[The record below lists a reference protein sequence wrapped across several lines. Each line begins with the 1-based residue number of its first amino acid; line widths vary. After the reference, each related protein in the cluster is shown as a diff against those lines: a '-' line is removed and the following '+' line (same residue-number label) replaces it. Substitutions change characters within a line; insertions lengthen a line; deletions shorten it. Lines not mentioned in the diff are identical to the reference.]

1 MPLILMKE
9 NVIWVVF
16 VFVYKMLLTVCNA
29 IYILMV
35 LAGSL
40 DLQFKILN
48 ALL

>member
-1 MPLILMKE
+1 MSLILMKE
-9 NVIWVVF
+9 NVIWV